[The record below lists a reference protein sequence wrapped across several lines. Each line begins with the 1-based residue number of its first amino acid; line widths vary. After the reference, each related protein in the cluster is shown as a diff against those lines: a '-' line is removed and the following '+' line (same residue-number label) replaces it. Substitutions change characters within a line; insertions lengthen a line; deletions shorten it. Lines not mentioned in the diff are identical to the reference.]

1 VKDEEDVEQGEEEYN
16 ENKQVREGEVSVR
29 RRRRRRM

>member
-1 VKDEEDVEQGEEEYN
+1 VKDEEDIEEGGEEYN
-16 ENKQVREGEVSVR
+16 ENQQVREGEVSVR